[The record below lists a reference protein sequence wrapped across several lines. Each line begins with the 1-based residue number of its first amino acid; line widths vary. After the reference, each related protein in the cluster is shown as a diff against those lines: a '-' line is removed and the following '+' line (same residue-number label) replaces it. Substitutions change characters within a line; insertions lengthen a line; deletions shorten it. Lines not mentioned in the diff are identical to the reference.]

1 MDMTARDLVK
11 ELQKTVIGQNAWIE
25 TLCTATWMHNLKYK
39 HFLGTG
45 ETITQPKLN
54 ILCIGKSGTGKTLAI
69 QTLGKFLDL
78 PVVIEDAS
86 ALRGAGWRGTSVSS
100 IIVHA
105 LEAAGEDENKAR
117 HSIIVLDEFDKI
129 FCSQVADQSFYP
141 TSNLLTFLG
150 GNIVTHSDN
159 KLNCSLDTS
168 SMLFVC
174 LGAFPGLEK
183 IIQKRL
189 SGDTVIGFGTS
200 GYADISN
207 QDIFKHVTKDD
218 LNEYGIPWE
227 FLGRIP
233 LITCTN
239 ELTKSDYTRILT
251 DSHESP
257 IKQYDRLIFDN
268 LGVHVDISKKAAEH
282 IAQQASDSPMG
293 ARWLAQTVTESLTP
307 AVYNI
312 GNSIDI
318 NRITLDIGAD
328 GLYISEQK
336 GVRNVPLPKER
347 PVKNKTDIL
356 CEIDID
362 ILSSVPFFC
371 SKDKESIVKY
381 CKDIFNASENV
392 KWRPISHIHPSQLLS
407 ASLNILAVAVC
418 LQLSDAENPSPT
430 MYDLFNK
437 VESVSPTI
445 PSNDSDAPPLALI
458 QKEFIEG
465 MLSAD
470 TNLHK
475 AQQVA
480 QKLVRQYTH
489 NYVYEAKYSKK

>member
-1 MDMTARDLVK
+1 
-11 ELQKTVIGQNAWIE
+11 
-25 TLCTATWMHNLKYK
+25 
-39 HFLGTG
+39 
-45 ETITQPKLN
+45 
-54 ILCIGKSGTGKTLAI
+54 
-69 QTLGKFLDL
+69 
-78 PVVIEDAS
+78 
-86 ALRGAGWRGTSVSS
+86 
-100 IIVHA
+100 
-105 LEAAGEDENKAR
+105 
-117 HSIIVLDEFDKI
+117 
-129 FCSQVADQSFYP
+129 
-141 TSNLLTFLG
+141 
-150 GNIVTHSDN
+150 
-159 KLNCSLDTS
+159 
-168 SMLFVC
+168 
-174 LGAFPGLEK
+174 
-183 IIQKRL
+183 
-189 SGDTVIGFGTS
+189 
-200 GYADISN
+200 
-207 QDIFKHVTKDD
+207 
-218 LNEYGIPWE
+218 
-227 FLGRIP
+227 
-233 LITCTN
+233 
-239 ELTKSDYTRILT
+239 
-251 DSHESP
+251 
-257 IKQYDRLIFDN
+257 
-268 LGVHVDISKKAAEH
+268 
-282 IAQQASDSPMG
+282 MG